1 MRNVSKL
8 GMVFLFCML
17 ATAAFSQAKIGFV
30 NTEKILEKA
39 PQAQGV
45 RDRLQREFS
54 RREKDILAAEE
65 RAKALQARLER
76 DGPTMK
82 ESERILLER
91 DINRYIR
98 ELRVMEAEFQEDLN
112 IRRNE
117 ELLKLQRTISDV
129 IADYARRERF
139 DLILTDGVFFASD
152 NVDISDAIIRL
163 LTSGR

>member
-1 MRNVSKL
+1 MKNL
-8 GMVFLFCML
+8 GKIGIIFLFCIL

-30 NTEKILEKA
+30 NTEKILEEA

-45 RDRLQREFS
+45 RERLEREFS

-65 RAKALQARLER
+65 RAKALQTRLDR

-82 ESERILLER
+82 ESERVLLER

-117 ELLKLQRTISDV
+117 ELLKLQKTISDT

-152 NVDISDAIIRL
+152 SVDISDAVIRL